1 MAVWSCLI
9 VALAVGVA
17 ACGGDDTKSSD
28 NGGSTSSGG
37 GGGSLTIYSSLPLQ
51 GDSRPQSQDVVNGEK
66 MALEEHGN
74 KAGSFS
80 IKYVS
85 LDDATASTG
94 KWEPGQVSANARKAV
109 GDKNAAVYLG
119 EFNSGASAVSI
130 PIVNQAGILQISPSN
145 TYVGLTRSEGAEKG
159 EPDKY
164 YPSGARTF
172 GRVVP
177 ADHIQAAAQ
186 VSYMKDQGCK
196 TVYILND
203 KEVYGKGIADQV
215 QNLGGQQGL
224 KIAGNDGIDTKAANF
239 RALAGKI
246 KGAGADCFFFGGI
259 TQNKGVQVF
268 KDVAAA
274 NPSIKMFG
282 PDGVV
287 ESAFS
292 EKLGDI
298 EKNVYITN
306 PTLDPKFYPE
316 SAQKF
321 FQNFKSKYGKDPEP
335 YAIYGYEAMSLALDS
350 IERAGDKAGT
360 DAAGRKAIVDAFFQ
374 TKGRES
380 VLGTYDID
388 ENGDTTLSD
397 YGGYTIKGG
406 KLTFDKVIKAAT
418 S

>member
-1 MAVWSCLI
+1 L
-9 VALAVGVA
+9 ALGVGVA
-17 ACGGDDTKSSD
+17 ACGGDDSSSSD
-28 NGGSTSSGG
+28 SGKSGG
-37 GGGSLTIYSSLPLQ
+37 GGESFTIYSSLPLQ
-51 GDSRPQSQDVVNGEK
+51 GDSRPQSTDVVNGEK
-66 MALEEHGN
+66 MALEEHGG
-74 KAGSFS
+74 KAGGHT

-109 GDKNAAVYLG
+109 GDKTAVAYLG

-130 PIVNQAGILQISPSN
+130 PIVNQAGILQVSPSN
-145 TYVGLTRSEGAEKG
+145 TYVGLTRSEGADKG

-164 YPSGARTF
+164 YPSGKRTF
-172 GRVVP
+172 TRVVP

-186 VSYMKDQGCK
+186 VSYMKEQGCK

-203 KEVYGKGIADQV
+203 KEVYGAGIANAVAD
-215 QNLGGQQGL
+215 GAKAQGL
-224 KIAGNDGIDTKAANF
+224 TVAGNDGIDTKAANF

-246 KGAGADCFFFGGI
+246 KSAGADCFFFGGI

-274 NPSIKMFG
+274 NSNIKMFG
-282 PDGVV
+282 PDGVA
-287 ESAFS
+287 ESPFT
-292 EKLGDI
+292 EKLGGI
-298 EKNVYITN
+298 EKNVFITA

-321 FQNFKSKYGKDPEP
+321 FENFKSKYGKEPEP
-335 YAIYGYEAMSLALDS
+335 YAIYGYEAMNLALQA
-350 IERAGDKAGT
+350 IEDAGDKAGT
-360 DAAGRKAIVDAFFQ
+360 DAAGRQAIVDAAFAV
-374 TKGRES
+374 KGRES

-397 YGGYTIKGG
+397 YGGYTVKGG
-406 KLTFDKVIKAAT
+406 KLVFSKVIKAAT